1 MVIVFFGFI
10 LSGDSLA
17 LRNATNRLDRNLVA
31 EVTDQN
37 FRSHVPELDPNI
49 FPEVT
54 QCSLLTTRKF
64 SSVTILFVCLFAL
77 QLSGCLWWRDYR
89 RDGFPTL
96 KFGVVIADLAR
107 HLLRKRR
114 RKTRR

>member
-10 LSGDSLA
+10 LSGEDLA
-17 LRNATNRLDRNLVA
+17 LRNSTNRLDRNLVL

-37 FRSHVPELDPNI
+37 FWSHVPELDPNI

-64 SSVTILFVCLFAL
+64 SSVT
-77 QLSGCLWWRDYR
+77 
-89 RDGFPTL
+89 T
-96 KFGVVIADLAR
+96 
-107 HLLRKRR
+107 
-114 RKTRR
+114 